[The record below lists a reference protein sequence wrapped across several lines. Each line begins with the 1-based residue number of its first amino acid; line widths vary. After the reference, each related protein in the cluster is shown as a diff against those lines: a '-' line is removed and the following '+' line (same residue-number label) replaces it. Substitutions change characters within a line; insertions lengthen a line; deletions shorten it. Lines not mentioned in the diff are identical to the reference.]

1 MVINL
6 SGIHLNVFYFFFRQ
20 VIGTFPELRNSQK
33 NILDGELL
41 WKYTNLSIMEKI
53 EIAKRLGTSNDQV
66 RNWLLHVP
74 KLKVVYM

>member
-1 MVINL
+1 LIL
-6 SGIHLNVFYFFFRQ
+6 WGFFYFRH
-20 VIGTFPELRNSQK
+20 VTGIFPELRNSQK

-66 RNWLLHVP
+66 SAQEIP
-74 KLKVVYM
+74 GKSEKL